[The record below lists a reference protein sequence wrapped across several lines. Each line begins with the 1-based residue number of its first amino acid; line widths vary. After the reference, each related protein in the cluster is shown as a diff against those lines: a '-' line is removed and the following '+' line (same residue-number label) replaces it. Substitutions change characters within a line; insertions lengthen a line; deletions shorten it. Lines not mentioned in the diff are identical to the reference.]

1 MRHFTELRVWQSAH
15 ILAMDVFRLT
25 RTFPKD
31 QAFGITSQLQ
41 RAALSV
47 PTNIA
52 EGAKRESPREFAR
65 FLNIAEG
72 SLAEVQYL
80 LMASREQGLGD
91 ADAILKLEQNA
102 ADLAKRLGAL
112 KKKVKKQVA

>member
-1 MRHFTELRVWQSAH
+1 MRHFTELRVWQTAH
-15 ILAMDVFRLT
+15 TLAMAVFRLSL
-25 RTFPKD
+25 TFP
-31 QAFGITSQLQ
+31 QSQRFGITAQLQ

-47 PTNIA
+47 PTNIS
-52 EGAKRESPREFAR
+52 EGAKRESAKEFAR

-80 LMASREQGLGD
+80 LLAGRELQLGD
-91 ADAILKLEQNA
+91 ENAIEELERHA

-112 KKKVKKQVA
+112 KKAVRKQAA